1 MSSVDPW
8 LSHWYVWENIVA
20 PSGVHA
26 YIYHTRIHKRWGERG
41 REGGRENGLINE

>member
-26 YIYHTRIHKRWGERG
+26 YIYHTRILRGGGKGREREGERMD
-41 REGGRENGLINE
+41 